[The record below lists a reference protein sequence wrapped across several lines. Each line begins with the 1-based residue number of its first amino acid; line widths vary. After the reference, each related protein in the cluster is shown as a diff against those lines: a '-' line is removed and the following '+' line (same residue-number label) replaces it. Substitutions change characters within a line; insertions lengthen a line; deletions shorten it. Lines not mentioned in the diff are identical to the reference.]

1 MLERIKGL
9 ASGAVERVTS
19 TVKEGA
25 HLVVDKTT
33 GVVNSATSAV
43 GALNDKV
50 SDIATRQAISQLRE
64 VLSVAIHELHQRPVS
79 PRPVV
84 ITAKVDVMVA
94 AIEVQVVVDPNDPP
108 PPVPHAPDDKA

>member
-9 ASGAVERVTS
+9 ASGAVDGVTS

-25 HLVVDKTT
+25 HRVVDKTT

-50 SDIATRQAISQLRE
+50 SDMATRQAISQLRE
-64 VLSVAIHELHQRPVS
+64 VLAVAIEELHQRPVS

-84 ITAKVDVMVA
+84 ITAKVDVMIA
-94 AIEVQVVVDPNDPP
+94 AIEVQVVVDPNDPLP
-108 PPVPHAPDDKA
+108 PAVPSADKP